1 MMPNEAEIVRL
12 LKKDYTTDHFSRQND
27 EDPFKVLVSCLISLR
42 TKDEVTY
49 PASQRL
55 FALADTPRKMAA
67 LDTRKIEKAIYPAGF
82 YKTKARR
89 IKDISGRLA
98 KEYGSRVPEDFDELL
113 KFKGVGRKT
122 ANIVMVFGFRKPGIP
137 VDTHVHKLANRLG
150 WTATKTPEKTEMALR
165 NGLSKRYW
173 LDINELFVRHGQ
185 HICLSVSP
193 LCSRCGIRGYCKRAG
208 VGISR

>member
-12 LKKDYTTDHFSRQND
+12 LKKEYTTDQFSKQND
-27 EDPFKVLVSCLISLR
+27 EDPFKVLISCLISLR

-55 FALADTPRKMAA
+55 FLLADTPKKMAA
-67 LDTRKIEKAIYPAGF
+67 LGVGKIEKAIYPAGF

-89 IKDISGRLA
+89 IKEISGRLA
-98 KEYGSRVPEDFDELL
+98 KEYGSKVPEDFDELM

-137 VDTHVHKLANRLG
+137 VDTHVHKLSNRLG
-150 WTATKTPEKTEMALR
+150 WVRTKLPEQTEMKLR
-165 NGLSKRYW
+165 KGLSRRYW

-193 LCSRCGIRGYCKRAG
+193 LCSRCMIRKYCKRTG